1 MGLICIIVIV
11 ALLVTLL
18 DSLPGKIVLSA
29 TVLAIGLLL
38 LRWITGVALFVTLAK
53 VCAVIIVI
61 SIVGAILLAIIG

>member
-1 MGLICIIVIV
+1 MVWIFVIVIV
-11 ALLVTLL
+11 TLLVTLL

-53 VCAVIIVI
+53 VCAIIIVI
-61 SIVGAILLAIIG
+61 AIVGTILLAIVG